1 METILEQK
9 KIIRD
14 QIKRELK
21 LLGAPE
27 VARLSR
33 TIRRRLI
40 PVINGLKEKKESPV
54 RVSAFAARPFEVDLL
69 PLVALMPEVE
79 WYFPRCIGPHDMEFR
94 RVTNTS
100 EQLLPGYKG
109 IREPRPDAELI
120 APARL
125 DLILSPGVAFTRS
138 GKRLGFGKGFYD
150 AVFAQSPDSLKIG
163 VCFPCQLRSDIPLD
177 SHDFILNVVV
187 VAGEGRNIDLLEDSS
202 LGQEFA

>member
-9 KIIRD
+9 NIIRN

-33 TIRRRLI
+33 TIRRRVI
-40 PVINGLKEKKESPV
+40 PLINGLMEKKEGPL

-69 PLVALMPEVE
+69 PLVALLPEVE
-79 WYFPRCIGPHDMEFR
+79 WYFPRCIGPHEMEFR
-94 RVTNTS
+94 RVTNTP
-100 EQLLPGYKG
+100 EQLLPGYKD

-120 APARL
+120 DPTQL
-125 DLILSPGVAFTRS
+125 DLILSPGVAFTRD

-150 AVFAQSPDSLKIG
+150 SVFGQSPESLKVG
-163 VCFPCQLRSDIPLD
+163 VCFPCQLKNELPMAE
-177 SHDFILNVVV
+177 HDYILNAVI
-187 VAGEGRNIDLLEDSS
+187 VAGEGRNIDL
-202 LGQEFA
+202 QEESVL